1 MILLKKNYN
10 KDLKALFCNNK
21 NIVETK
27 TFTKNGKHRTGYVR
41 KKKTKKT
48 QQTQYVETDEH
59 PVQSKQISH
68 SGVVPFGRMGIS
80 YLV

>member
-1 MILLKKNYN
+1 MIELIKSGVNR
-10 KDLKALFCNNK
+10 
-21 NIVETK
+21 I
-27 TFTKNGKHRTGYVR
+27 GYVR

-68 SGVVPFGRMGIS
+68 GGMSCE
-80 YLV
+80 